1 MARIVDDEAMRQLMA
16 GAEAA
21 FAKSSGS
28 RLMKSIVVRVW
39 VSGMQSNLSMRSSYL
54 EVVLGGLGLVQHS
67 GHCCDRPTLWSVSEC
82 CVLCGT
88 SPLGRVTS
96 QVDPHSLLGLGPG
109 PCGCSDPLSER

>member
-39 VSGMQSNLSMRSSYL
+39 VSGMQSNLSMRSS
-54 EVVLGGLGLVQHS
+54 
-67 GHCCDRPTLWSVSEC
+67 C
-82 CVLCGT
+82 
-88 SPLGRVTS
+88 
-96 QVDPHSLLGLGPG
+96 
-109 PCGCSDPLSER
+109 